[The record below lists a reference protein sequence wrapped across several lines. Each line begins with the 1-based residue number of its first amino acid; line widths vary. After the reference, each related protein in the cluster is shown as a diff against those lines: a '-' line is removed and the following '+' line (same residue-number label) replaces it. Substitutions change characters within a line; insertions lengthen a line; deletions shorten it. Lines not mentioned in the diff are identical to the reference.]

1 MFETFE
7 TSRPVDAAQPRP
19 GDVVLRKED
28 HAEGPRYTLRQLP
41 AAPQLACSSRDRA
54 LACGTVFARAHGVD
68 MWEEHQQ
75 TFARL
80 TLTEAGRRS
89 TRS

>member
-1 MFETFE
+1 MLE
-7 TSRPVDAAQPRP
+7 TSRPGDEARPRA

-54 LACGTVFARAHGVD
+54 LTCATVFARTHGVD
-68 MWEEHQQ
+68 IWEEHQQ

-80 TLTEAGRRS
+80 TVKDAGRRPI
-89 TRS
+89 RA

>member
-1 MFETFE
+1 M
-7 TSRPVDAAQPRP
+7 
-19 GDVVLRKED
+19 LRMEN

-54 LACGTVFARAHGVD
+54 LACGTVFARRHGVD

-80 TLTEAGRRS
+80 TVKEAGRRT
-89 TRS
+89 TR

>member
-1 MFETFE
+1 MLE
-7 TSRPVDAAQPRP
+7 TSKPADAARPRP
-19 GDVVLRKED
+19 GDVVLRMEN

-54 LACGTVFARAHGVD
+54 LACGTVFARRHGVD

-75 TFARL
+75 TFAKL
-80 TLTEAGRRS
+80 TVKEAGRRP
-89 TRS
+89 TRA

>member
-1 MFETFE
+1 MIE
-7 TSRPVDAAQPRP
+7 TSWRGDAARPRT

-28 HAEGPRYTLRQLP
+28 HAEGARYTLRQLP

-54 LACGTVFARAHGVD
+54 LTCGTVFARAHGVD
-68 MWEEHQQ
+68 MWEEDQQ

-80 TLTEAGRRS
+80 TVKEAGRRP

>member
-1 MFETFE
+1 MSE
-7 TSRPVDAAQPRP
+7 TSSSEDAARPRS

-68 MWEEHQQ
+68 MWEEEQQ

-80 TLTEAGRRS
+80 TLKEVGRRS

>member
-1 MFETFE
+1 MIE
-7 TSRPVDAAQPRP
+7 TSRPGDATRPRP

-28 HAEGPRYTLRQLP
+28 HAEGPRFTLRQLP

-54 LACGTVFARAHGVD
+54 LTCGTVFARAHGVD
-68 MWEEHQQ
+68 LWEEHQQ

-80 TLTEAGRRS
+80 TVKEAGRRP

>member
-1 MFETFE
+1 MFEQ
-7 TSRPVDAAQPRP
+7 PADAARPRS

-28 HAEGPRYTLRQLP
+28 HPEGPRYTLRQLP
-41 AAPQLACSSRDRA
+41 ANPQLACSSRDRA

-75 TFARL
+75 SFARL
-80 TLTEAGRRS
+80 TVKEAGRRS

>member
-1 MFETFE
+1 MFE
-7 TSRPVDAAQPRP
+7 TSRPEDAPLPRP

-28 HAEGPRYTLRQLP
+28 HAEGPRSTLRQLP
-41 AAPQLACSSRDRA
+41 ADPQLACSSRDRA
-54 LACGTVFARAHGVD
+54 LACATVFARAHGVD

-80 TLTEAGRRS
+80 TIKEAGRRS
-89 TRS
+89 TKS